1 MLETGQGVHASV
13 IIVLRVVSSK
23 LVCYIARPVLKNFRR
38 EEKQRKSR
46 QQSQN
51 GWRIN
56 CPITWNDYNSFMQI
70 VFSVL
75 LCGGVFLQK

>member
-1 MLETGQGVHASV
+1 MPV

-23 LVCYIARPVLKNFRR
+23 LVFYIARPVLKNFRR
-38 EEKQRKSR
+38 EEKQRSR

-70 VFSVL
+70 VFSALV
-75 LCGGVFLQK
+75 CGVFLQK